1 MSARSPRQYSMTET
15 SSARQSQDIETAP
28 PSAWY
33 AQAMEHLVE
42 VVQSLSQARDVTTIA
57 RIVRDAAR
65 ELTGADGATFVLR
78 DGDKC
83 YYADEN
89 AIAPLWKGMRFPMEI
104 CISGWVML
112 NARSTTIPDI
122 YVDPRIP
129 AEAYRPTFVKSLAMV
144 PIRTSSPIGA
154 IGNYWAQ
161 PHDPTDEEVKI
172 LQALADTTSVA
183 MENARL
189 IEDLRDKVDR
199 LESQAKQITAQHE
212 SLEVFTHALAHDLK
226 EPVRTVRAFS
236 EMIVENGVNAPSNA
250 TYFDF
255 IYRAAGRMAMLVD
268 TVFAYSQLH
277 DPSRL
282 KKTACDMDIIASG
295 VCENLSTLIAEHH
308 AQIDIGAMPVVD
320 AQPAHMTQVL
330 QNLISNAV
338 RHSPDGVTVRVS
350 AENAG
355 DHWLFRV
362 SDTGHGIAPG
372 DQERIFQPFKRLNL
386 NEEGAGLGL
395 ATCTKIMAL
404 HGGRIWCESP
414 AGEGATFLFTLP
426 KPHTGELEAPADAAK
441 TRPIMAANDTNLA
454 RVLLVD
460 DREADL
466 ELTRVLLRDRDKI
479 ECELVLAR
487 SGKEALDILMQAQA
501 DSRAFDL
508 VLLDINMPGMD
519 GFETLER
526 IRREAHPAAVVM
538 CTGST
543 YDRDV
548 EQAREL
554 GAAGYMVK
562 PASLAQLRPMID
574 HIPSLRWESEG
585 SSRLVKAA

>member
-1 MSARSPRQYSMTET
+1 MTET
-15 SSARQSQDIETAP
+15 SSARQSQDIETTP

-112 NARSTTIPDI
+112 NARATTIPDI

-154 IGNYWAQ
+154 IGNYWADY
-161 PHDPTDEEVKI
+161 HEPTDEEVKI

-199 LESQAKQITAQHE
+199 LETQAKQITAQHE

-282 KKTACDMDIIASG
+282 KKTACDMNTVFAGARD
-295 VCENLSTLIAEHH
+295 NLQTLISEH
-308 AQIDIGAMPVVD
+308 GAHVEAGPMPVVD

-338 RHSPDGVTVRVS
+338 RHSPDGVTVRVT

-362 SDTGHGIAPG
+362 SDTGHGIAAG

-414 AGEGATFLFTLP
+414 AGEGAIFCFTLP
-426 KPHTGELEAPADAAK
+426 RSLAGGLEAPTDAAK

-574 HIPSLRWESEG
+574 HIPSIRWESEG
-585 SSRLVKAA
+585 SSRLIKAA